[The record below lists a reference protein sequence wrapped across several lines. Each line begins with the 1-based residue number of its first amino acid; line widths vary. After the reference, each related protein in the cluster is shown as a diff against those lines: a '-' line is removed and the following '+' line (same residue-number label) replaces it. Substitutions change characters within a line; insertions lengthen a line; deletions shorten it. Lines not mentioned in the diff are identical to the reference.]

1 MSKRGWLLFVAMG
14 VIWGVPYL
22 LIKEAVGGVSVP
34 VLVFARTALAT
45 AILLPIAAWRG
56 QLRGL
61 RRYAVPLVAFALV
74 EMIGPWFLLSDAE
87 KHLSSSFSGLLI
99 AAVPVIGLVLARLFG
114 DRERIT
120 AVRWVGLALG
130 FGGVVVLAG
139 PGSGDASAWAVIEVL
154 LTALGYALGPIIAN
168 RWLSDAPGLAVAATS
183 LALAAVLYT
192 PAALATWPAH
202 VPSAKVLGSL
212 AGLGLICTATA
223 FVLFF
228 ALIAEVGPARA
239 TVITYVNP
247 AVAVALGVALLGEPL
262 SASIVGA
269 FALIL
274 AGSVLATRRD
284 TRRTPPA
291 TETEPLE
298 AVA

>member
-1 MSKRGWLLFVAMG
+1 MSKRGWLLFVAMS

-22 LIKEAVGGVSVP
+22 LIKVAVGGVSVP

-45 AILLPIAAWRG
+45 VILVPIAAWRG
-56 QLRGL
+56 QLAGL

-74 EMIGPWFLLSDAE
+74 EMVGPWFLLSDAE
-87 KHLSSSFSGLLI
+87 KHLSSSLSGLLI

-139 PGSGDASAWAVIEVL
+139 PGSGDAGAWAVAEVL

-168 RWLSDAPGLAVAATS
+168 RWLSAAPGLAVAAAS
-183 LALAAVLYT
+183 LALAAVLYA
-192 PAALATWPAH
+192 PAAIVTWPAH
-202 VPSAKVLGSL
+202 LPSAKVLGSL

-247 AVAVALGVALLGEPL
+247 AVAVALGVVLLGEPL

-274 AGSVLATRRD
+274 TGSVLATRKD
-284 TRRTPPA
+284 SRRTPPA
-291 TETEPLE
+291 TEAEPLE

>member
-45 AILLPIAAWRG
+45 AVLLPIAAWRG

-61 RRYAVPLVAFALV
+61 RRYAVPLVVFALV
-74 EMIGPWFLLSDAE
+74 EMVGPWFLLSDAE

-139 PGSGDASAWAVIEVL
+139 PGSGDASVWAVVEVL
-154 LTALGYALGPIIAN
+154 LTALGYALGPIIAS
-168 RWLSDAPGLAVAATS
+168 RWLGDAPGLAVAATC

-192 PAALATWPAH
+192 PAAIVTWPAH
-202 VPSAKVLGSL
+202 LPSAKVLGSL

-228 ALIAEVGPARA
+228 ALIAEVGPPRA

-274 AGSVLATRRD
+274 AGSVLATRKD

-291 TETEPLE
+291 TEVEPLE